1 MFSFST
7 RFFTTQYNI
16 YHYCIWPAHKSK
28 SEFLRFDNDGRHSV
42 YSRCRSTR
50 KKCGD
55 VAMLYIL
62 PEIHKSKLSK
72 YYSNCRIIF
81 FPVDTFHCNI
91 GRTSFF
97 GKRKQMSK
105 SWECVSFVGNRLANK
120 VVWCGFLTAC
130 SNGWYIPPCSWVKR
144 TKTINDMNDATH
156 THTYTLLI
164 RILLWYESNH
174 SLL

>member
-42 YSRCRSTR
+42 YSRCLSTR

-97 GKRKQMSK
+97 CSENENKCRKVENVFHL
-105 SWECVSFVGNRLANK
+105 WETD
-120 VVWCGFLTAC
+120 WQ
-130 SNGWYIPPCSWVKR
+130 
-144 TKTINDMNDATH
+144 TKLFGAVF
-156 THTYTLLI
+156 
-164 RILLWYESNH
+164 
-174 SLL
+174 